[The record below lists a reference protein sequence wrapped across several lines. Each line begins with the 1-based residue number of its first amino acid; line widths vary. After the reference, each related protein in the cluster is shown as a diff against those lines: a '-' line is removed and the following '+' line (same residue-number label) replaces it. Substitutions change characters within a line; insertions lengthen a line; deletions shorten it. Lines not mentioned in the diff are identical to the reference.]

1 MAISDYLF
9 SKCPRKNEGEL
20 SKLRAWLVNAV
31 TLARVAE
38 ELELGEYIFLGTGE
52 EKAGGRKREALLAD
66 VMEALIA
73 AVYLSRGWEE
83 VKKFITR
90 HWAAE
95 LNQLLASGEEPLD
108 PKTRLQEVLQRMGE
122 APRYSLVRVDG
133 PDHDRSYTVSAYY
146 RDKIVGTGQ
155 GRSKKEAEQEAAKE
169 ALQYLEELS

>member
-1 MAISDYLF
+1 M
-9 SKCPRKNEGEL
+9 
-20 SKLRAWLVNAV
+20 
-31 TLARVAE
+31 AE